1 MKKKPIKKRCE
12 KRVEKTKS
20 GPVEGVG
27 SGSLAEVPFDY
38 PKDSLTED
46 KLILKDKLIKVK
58 LIKGEVLKGKPRH
71 ILTRPGRLR
80 ARSGSKL
87 PAARFRS
94 GPLRTVGCEGQGA
107 WYCLRVLC

>member
-27 SGSLAEVPFDY
+27 SGSLAGVPFDY

-46 KLILKDKLIKVK
+46 KLIKDK
-58 LIKGEVLKGKPRH
+58 LIKGEVLKGKPRRM
-71 ILTRPGRLR
+71 LTRPGR
-80 ARSGSKL
+80 A
-87 PAARFRS
+87 S
-94 GPLRTVGCEGQGA
+94 GPERI
-107 WYCLRVLC
+107 